1 MINIVWQSVLSF
13 FSLALIA
20 VTIQNTVLARAL
32 GVSRLI
38 SLVDDTTDTLIFG
51 LLMMLVTVIA
61 GVLNYFVYSLF
72 IVNSA
77 WISYIRPLSIVV
89 CMVLSY
95 MLVYVL
101 AVKFA
106 PYAHIEKAVGE
117 LAPAT
122 FNCTVLGTLIL
133 TTSRQLP
140 LLGTIGFAIGTSI
153 GYVLAVFLVTEGQ
166 RKLQNDD
173 MPAAFKGLPA
183 TLLYLAGLAFAVYG
197 LTGYSFSF

>member
-1 MINIVWQSVLSF
+1 M
-13 FSLALIA
+13 
-20 VTIQNTVLARAL
+20 
-32 GVSRLI
+32 
-38 SLVDDTTDTLIFG
+38 
-51 LLMMLVTVIA
+51 
-61 GVLNYFVYSLF
+61 
-72 IVNSA
+72 
-77 WISYIRPLSIVV
+77 
-89 CMVLSY
+89 
-95 MLVYVL
+95 
-101 AVKFA
+101 
-106 PYAHIEKAVGE
+106 
-117 LAPAT
+117 
-122 FNCTVLGTLIL
+122 LGTLIL